1 MSIMDTVHTVNSIH
15 ASQPIGVFDSGVGGL
30 SVLKHLV
37 RVMPSESYVYLGD
50 TARVPY
56 GNKSKETVQLY
67 SKQCAEFLL
76 QQNVKLI
83 IIACNSASSLALEVV
98 RACSNVPVIGVIEP
112 SAHAACAAT
121 KNHVVGV
128 IGTRATVGSG
138 AYARA
143 LSERAGADSVSVIHQ
158 ACPLFVPLA
167 EEGWTAHPASRA
179 IALEYMK
186 PLRDA
191 GADTVVLGC
200 THYPL
205 LQDIIHDAIP
215 DATLIDPGYYA
226 ALEAQRVLASMNAL
240 HQEHAVPDTDIEFF
254 VTDIPATFS
263 QVAKL
268 FLGFD
273 VAAPKQAVI
282 DDHTIR
288 QH

>member
-1 MSIMDTVHTVNSIH
+1 MNTVHTVNSIH

-121 KNHVVGV
+121 KNKIVGV

-143 LSERAGADSVSVIHQ
+143 LSERAGATPVSVIHQ

-167 EEGWTAHPASRA
+167 EEGWIAHP
-179 IALEYMK
+179 
-186 PLRDA
+186 
-191 GADTVVLGC
+191 
-200 THYPL
+200 
-205 LQDIIHDAIP
+205 
-215 DATLIDPGYYA
+215 
-226 ALEAQRVLASMNAL
+226 
-240 HQEHAVPDTDIEFF
+240 
-254 VTDIPATFS
+254 
-263 QVAKL
+263 
-268 FLGFD
+268 
-273 VAAPKQAVI
+273 
-282 DDHTIR
+282 
-288 QH
+288 